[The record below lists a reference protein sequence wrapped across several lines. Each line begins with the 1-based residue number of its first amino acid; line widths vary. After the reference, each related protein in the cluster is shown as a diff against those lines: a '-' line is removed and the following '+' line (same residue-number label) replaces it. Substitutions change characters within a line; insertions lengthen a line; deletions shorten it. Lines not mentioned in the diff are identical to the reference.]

1 MIKTILQTT
10 VPYTTILKNQL
21 HKALDAIIVE
31 NQSAAIKK
39 NRRIGTLSTIRDII
53 DVSKPLIELIRI
65 FSFLLCKSRDV
76 ETKSFT

>member
-39 NRRIGTLSTIRDII
+39 
-53 DVSKPLIELIRI
+53 IEELVL
-65 FSFLLCKSRDV
+65 FLLFV
-76 ETKSFT
+76 T

>member
-10 VPYTTILKNQL
+10 VPYTTVLKNQL

-65 FSFLLCKSRDV
+65 FSFLLYKSRDV

>member
-1 MIKTILQTT
+1 MIETILQTT

-65 FSFLLCKSRDV
+65 FSFLLYKSRDV